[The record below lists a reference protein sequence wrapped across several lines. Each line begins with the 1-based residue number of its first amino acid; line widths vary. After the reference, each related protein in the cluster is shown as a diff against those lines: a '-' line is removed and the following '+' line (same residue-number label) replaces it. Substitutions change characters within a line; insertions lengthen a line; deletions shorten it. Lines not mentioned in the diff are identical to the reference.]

1 MDVPIEVTGWVGALA
16 VLAAYLSVSMGWL
29 RPGRRF
35 QTANLLGSCAFM
47 VNGAYHGAWP
57 SVVTNIAWFLI
68 SIIALLRAR
77 ITRAHP
83 EVSAVV
89 ETLESVDFP
98 PAVSEDWM
106 GRGGAAQ
113 DGKER

>member
-1 MDVPIEVTGWVGALA
+1 MDVPIEVTGWAGAVA
-16 VLAAYLSVSMGWL
+16 VLVAYLSVSMGWL

-68 SIIALLRAR
+68 SVIALLRAR
-77 ITRAHP
+77 LTKTHP

-89 ETLESVDFP
+89 ETLQTVDFP
-98 PAVSEDWM
+98 PAVTEDWV
-106 GRGGAAQ
+106 GGSGTTRAA
-113 DGKER
+113 E